1 MKDPAGQTLGSRL
14 LRALWLQLLFIS
26 LVAAASL
33 LAARYV
39 LENGLVRQALEL
51 EAEHFIAALRTDSA
65 YPLPRTRNLEGYRGS
80 NTPDWLKDLAPGLH
94 KDVTD
99 PRSGNRYPV
108 YVSPLDGDR
117 LYLVYLAG
125 SVDRLVLVFG
135 LLPLAAVLLALYLA
149 AWVGYRLSHQAVSP
163 IVALARRV
171 TQRRADDTHS
181 RFTDDYPSGEVGTL
195 AQALDDY
202 AQRIGEFVDRERQ
215 FTADASHEL
224 RTPITIIRGA
234 AQLLE
239 SDPGLGI
246 VARERAG
253 MIRRAAADLGEVL
266 DLLLM
271 LAREASTP
279 AAGPCDVNAVLAAEV
294 ERCRPLLHGRPIR
307 LALLEQGHLTVSAP
321 AQAVAMVVGNLLRN
335 AITYTEAGQIT
346 VAVLEHSVSVADTG
360 PGIADQDLPHVFT
373 RHFRGRGN
381 SQAGSGIGLAI
392 VARLCDRYGWR
403 PQLGPAAGGGVVA
416 SVRFFG

>member
-1 MKDPAGQTLGSRL
+1 MSGPAGQTLGGRL

-51 EAEHFIAALRTDSA
+51 EAEHFVEGLRGDPA
-65 YPLPRTRNLEGYRGS
+65 YPLPRTRNLEGYRGADV
-80 NTPDWLKDLAPGLH
+80 PAWLQGLGPGLH
-94 KDVTD
+94 KNITD
-99 PRSGNRYPV
+99 PRTGNRYPV
-108 YVSPLDGDR
+108 FVAPLGNDR

-171 TQRRADDTHS
+171 THRRADDTSS
-181 RFTDDYPSGEVGTL
+181 RFATDYPSGEVGTL
-195 AQALDDY
+195 ARALDDY
-202 AQRIGEFVDRERQ
+202 AQRIGEFVNRERQ

-234 AQLLE
+234 AQMLE
-239 SDPGLGI
+239 SNAGLDPT
-246 VARERAG
+246 ARERAG
-253 MIRRAAADLGEVL
+253 MIRRATADLGEML

-279 AAGPCDVNAVLAAEV
+279 AAGPCDVNAVLREEV

-307 LALLEQGHLTVSAP
+307 LDLVEQGHLTVAAP
-321 AQAVAMVVGNLLRN
+321 TQAVALVVGNLLRN
-335 AITYTEAGQIT
+335 AITYTESGQIT
-346 VAVLEHSVSVADTG
+346 VAVLEHSVSVADSG
-360 PGIADQDLPHVFT
+360 PGIAAQDLPHVFT

-392 VARLCDRYGWR
+392 VARVCDRYGWH

-416 SVRFFG
+416 SVCFFG